1 MKRLKLIYRNL
12 LIILNMKGIN
22 YNNLRELTVFDI
34 CDNPSLL
41 KEIAIDKTKEAHMKR
56 CKEKPVYQAFCLLD
70 FADRTKNKQLR
81 EVVVAEWREE
91 LKRYFNE

>member
-1 MKRLKLIYRNL
+1 MVQIVKRLKLIYRNL

-56 CKEKPVYQAFCLLD
+56 CIEIAKAVKDGSGIHAIQQ
-70 FADRTKNKQLR
+70 R
-81 EVVVAEWREE
+81 
-91 LKRYFNE
+91 